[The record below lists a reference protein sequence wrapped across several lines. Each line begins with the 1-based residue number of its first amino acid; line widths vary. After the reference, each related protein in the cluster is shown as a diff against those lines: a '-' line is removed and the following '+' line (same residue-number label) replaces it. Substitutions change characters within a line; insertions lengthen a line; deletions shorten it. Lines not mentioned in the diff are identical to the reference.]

1 MISQSKPLYI
11 AFLLDFSSSMRKK
24 NKYFINQLSEDENYK
39 AILSRIEVEINR
51 LKQLRKIEKE
61 SRPIYI
67 SCLIYGVDSRKINWS
82 YIMPHYKDEDYS
94 IEKKTIWDF
103 GKAYNMMNNF
113 QARLHG
119 IDKTMDSKWKKNL
132 DENIESYKNS
142 IDSESENK
150 LINKLNSHFN
160 REANRDIAFILSVIL
175 SNKIISKYFPNIYKK
190 INNFVKDRVFNRN
203 NIINSLSSELKESV
217 QKIIKDIFAEK
228 QHAFE
233 SEIKN
238 SLRAFVRKNIKL
250 IVSKSLWCDSQEQLL
265 SEFKVEAL
273 EKIINDIS
281 VTLHKR
287 IRENFMN
294 KLSDL
299 NDIRKKIRNS
309 IGISV
314 SIRLTYFKKEIE
326 SYIKSV
332 SLENLTQISQ
342 ILFEDMFKYALK
354 EEIEDMT
361 IYNLDSDETPTWLP
375 IESFNFSI
383 TENDELFLKI
393 KNYGGLNDSRKGNSS
408 DYWKVLD
415 KYMLYFYH
423 NKNDDS
429 DKYLFQVTD
438 GEVSYA
444 NVGYCSEIINI
455 LKKLNVKIISTVTQT
470 FNTQSFPSKNK
481 IRGSYGYDFL
491 FNSSSELKDFPDF
504 VMKGLIE
511 SVSNVSQNS
520 KMIFSLNDEDNLK
533 KLLNAIAEEK

>member
-1 MISQSKPLYI
+1 MNSQSKPLYI

-39 AILSRIEVEINR
+39 VILSRIEVEINR

-67 SCLIYGVDSRKINWS
+67 SCLIYGVDSLKIRNWS
-82 YIMPHYKDEDYS
+82 YIIPHYKDEDFY

-103 GKAYNMMNNF
+103 GKAYNMINKF

-119 IDKTMDSKWKKNL
+119 IDETMYSKWKEYL
-132 DENIESYKNS
+132 EENIESYKKS

-160 REANRDIAFILSVIL
+160 REANRDIAFILSVFF
-175 SNKIISKYFPNIYKK
+175 SNKINSKYFPNIYKK

-203 NIINSLSSELKESV
+203 NTINSLSSELKESV
-217 QKIIKDIFAEK
+217 LKIIKDIFAEK

-233 SEIKN
+233 SEIQN

-250 IVSKSLWCDSQEQLL
+250 IVSKSLWCHSKEQLL

-294 KLSDL
+294 KVSDL

-314 SIRLTYFKKEIE
+314 SIRLTHFKKEIE
-326 SYIKSV
+326 NYIKSV
-332 SLENLTQISQ
+332 SLENLTQISKV
-342 ILFEDMFKYALK
+342 LFADMFKYALK

-361 IYNLDSDETPTWLP
+361 IYNLDSDTTPTWLP
-375 IESFNFSI
+375 IESFNFSM
-383 TENDELFLKI
+383 TENEALFRKI
-393 KNYGGLNDSRKGNSS
+393 KYYGGLNDRRKGDSS
-408 DYWKVLD
+408 YYWKVLD
-415 KYMLYFYH
+415 KYVLYFYY

-438 GEVSYA
+438 GEITYTDT
-444 NVGYCSEIINI
+444 CSEKINY
-455 LKKLNVKIISTVTQT
+455 LKNLNVNIISTVTQT
-470 FNTQSFPSKNK
+470 FKTQSFPSKNK
-481 IRGSYGYDFL
+481 VRGSYGYDFL

-504 VMKGLIE
+504 VTKGLIE
-511 SVSNVSQNS
+511 SVSDVSENS
-520 KMIFSLNDEDNLK
+520 KMIFSLNDEDNLE
-533 KLLNAIAEEK
+533 KLLGAIAEEK